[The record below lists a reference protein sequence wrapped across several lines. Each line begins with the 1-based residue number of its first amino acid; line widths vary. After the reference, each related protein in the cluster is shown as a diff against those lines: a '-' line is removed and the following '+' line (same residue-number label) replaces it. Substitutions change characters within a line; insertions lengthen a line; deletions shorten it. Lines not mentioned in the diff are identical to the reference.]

1 MATYIVRR
9 ILLMI
14 PTLLGAVTLI
24 FLLMRLLPGDV
35 ALYIL
40 GSGESSEVNKQALEQ
55 IRQDLGLDQP
65 LIVQYGRWLW
75 GAVRLDFGNSYWTR
89 QPVTEELK
97 RRYPITANL
106 AVMSLLLGTL
116 IAIPVGVLSAVRQ
129 DTLAD
134 YAARVFVIAGLSL
147 PNFWLA
153 ILVILGLVH
162 YFQWLPPLNY
172 APFWVDPWLNF
183 KQLVFP
189 ALVTG
194 YRLSA
199 IGARMTRS
207 SILEVLRD
215 DYVRTARAKGLRE
228 LRNRAQA
235 RAQKRPAAGDHD
247 YRPRIT
253 HPVWR
258 ARGDRDGVHHPGHRQ
273 VSGGCHHPPGL
284 SLHSSRGLYVF
295 RLCGDGEFAGGYRLW
310 VLRSTYPVR
319 MKRAREA

>member
-1 MATYIVRR
+1 MPSYIVRR

-40 GSGESSEVNKQALEQ
+40 GSGESSDVNKQALEQ

-65 LIVQYGRWLW
+65 LIVQYGKWLW
-75 GAVRLDFGNSYWTR
+75 GAMRLDFGNSYWTR
-89 QPVTEELK
+89 QPVIEELQ
-97 RRYPITANL
+97 RRYPLTANL
-106 AVMSLLLGTL
+106 AVMSLVLGTL
-116 IAIPVGVLSAVRQ
+116 IAIPIGVVSAIRQ
-129 DTLAD
+129 DTLVD
-134 YAARVFVIAGLSL
+134 YAARIFVIAGLSI

-162 YFQWLPPLNY
+162 YFQWLPPLNF
-172 APFWVDPWLNF
+172 APFWADPWLNF

-189 ALVTG
+189 ALITG

-228 LRNRAQA
+228 LVVVLKHALRNALLPVITIIGLELLTLFGGLVVIETVFSVPGIGRYLVDAITHRDYPSVQA
-235 RAQKRPAAGDHD
+235 LVFMFAVLVVTVNLLVDIIYGFLD
-247 YRPRIT
+247 PRI
-253 HPVWR
+253 R
-258 ARGDRDGVHHPGHRQ
+258 YG
-273 VSGGCHHPPGL
+273 
-284 SLHSSRGLYVF
+284 
-295 RLCGDGEFAGGYRLW
+295 
-310 VLRSTYPVR
+310 
-319 MKRAREA
+319 

>member
-1 MATYIVRR
+1 
-9 ILLMI
+9 
-14 PTLLGAVTLI
+14 VTLI

-40 GSGESSEVNKQALEQ
+40 GSGESSEVNKQALQQ
-55 IRQDLGLDQP
+55 IREDLGIDQP
-65 LIVQYGRWLW
+65 LLVQYGQWLW

-106 AVMSLLLGTL
+106 AVMSLLVGTL

-134 YAARVFVIAGLSL
+134 YAARIFVISGLSL

-153 ILVILGLVH
+153 ILIILALVH
-162 YFQWLPPLNY
+162 YFKWLPPLDY
-172 APFWVDPWLNF
+172 APFWADPWQNL
-183 KQLVFP
+183 KQLAFP
-189 ALVTG
+189 ALATG

-228 LRNRAQA
+228 YVIVLKHALRNALLPVITIIGLELLTLFGGLVVIETVFTIPGIGRYLVDAITHRDYPSVQA
-235 RAQKRPAAGDHD
+235 LVFMFALLVVTVNLLVDIVYGFLD
-247 YRPRIT
+247 PRI
-253 HPVWR
+253 R
-258 ARGDRDGVHHPGHRQ
+258 YG
-273 VSGGCHHPPGL
+273 
-284 SLHSSRGLYVF
+284 
-295 RLCGDGEFAGGYRLW
+295 
-310 VLRSTYPVR
+310 
-319 MKRAREA
+319 

>member
-153 ILVILGLVH
+153 ILIILGLVH

-228 LRNRAQA
+228 YVIVLKHALRNALLPVITIIGLELLTLFGGLVVIETVFTIPGIGRYLVDAITHRDYPSIQA
-235 RAQKRPAAGDHD
+235 VVFMISVFVVTVNLLVDLVYGFLD
-247 YRPRIT
+247 PRI
-253 HPVWR
+253 R
-258 ARGDRDGVHHPGHRQ
+258 YG
-273 VSGGCHHPPGL
+273 
-284 SLHSSRGLYVF
+284 
-295 RLCGDGEFAGGYRLW
+295 
-310 VLRSTYPVR
+310 
-319 MKRAREA
+319 

>member
-24 FLLMRLLPGDV
+24 FVLMRLLPGDV

-40 GSGESSEVNKQALEQ
+40 GSGESSEINKQALQQ
-55 IRQDLGLDQP
+55 IREDLGLDQP
-65 LIVQYGRWLW
+65 LIVQYGQWLW
-75 GAVRLDFGNSYWTR
+75 GVVRLDFGNSYWTR
-89 QPVTEELK
+89 QPVIDELK

-134 YAARVFVIAGLSL
+134 YAARIFVISGLSL

-153 ILVILGLVH
+153 ILIILGLVH
-162 YFQWLPPLNY
+162 YFRWLPPLDY
-172 APFWVDPWLNF
+172 APFWVDPWQNL
-183 KQLVFP
+183 KQLAFP
-189 ALVTG
+189 ALATG

-215 DYVRTARAKGLRE
+215 DYVRTARAKGLQE
-228 LRNRAQA
+228 YVIVLKHALRNALLPVVTIIGLELLTLFGGLVVIETVFTIPGIGRFLVDAITHRDYPSVQA
-235 RAQKRPAAGDHD
+235 LVFVISLFVVTVNLLVDIIYGFLD
-247 YRPRIT
+247 PRI
-253 HPVWR
+253 R
-258 ARGDRDGVHHPGHRQ
+258 YG
-273 VSGGCHHPPGL
+273 
-284 SLHSSRGLYVF
+284 
-295 RLCGDGEFAGGYRLW
+295 
-310 VLRSTYPVR
+310 
-319 MKRAREA
+319 

>member
-1 MATYIVRR
+1 MATYILRR

-40 GSGESSEVNKQALEQ
+40 GSGESSEVNQQALQQ

-75 GAVRLDFGNSYWTR
+75 GVVRLDFGDSYWTR
-89 QPVTEELK
+89 QPVIEELQ

-134 YAARVFVIAGLSL
+134 YAARLFVIAGLSL

-153 ILVILGLVH
+153 ILLILGLVH
-162 YFQWLPPLNY
+162 YFQWLPPLDY
-172 APFWVDPWLNF
+172 APFWADPWLNF

-228 LRNRAQA
+228 HVIVLKHALRNALLPVITIIGLELLTLFGGLVVIETVFTVPGIGRYLVDAIIHRDYPSVQA
-235 RAQKRPAAGDHD
+235 LVFMFSVLVVTVNLLVDIVYGFLD
-247 YRPRIT
+247 PRI
-253 HPVWR
+253 R
-258 ARGDRDGVHHPGHRQ
+258 YG
-273 VSGGCHHPPGL
+273 
-284 SLHSSRGLYVF
+284 
-295 RLCGDGEFAGGYRLW
+295 
-310 VLRSTYPVR
+310 
-319 MKRAREA
+319 

>member
-1 MATYIVRR
+1 MPTYIVRR

-40 GSGESSEVNKQALEQ
+40 GSGESSEVNKEALQQ
-55 IRQDLGLDQP
+55 IREDLGLDRP
-65 LIVQYGRWLW
+65 LIVQYGQWLW
-75 GAVRLDFGNSYWTR
+75 GAVRLDFGTSYWTR
-89 QPVTEELK
+89 QPVIEELK

-106 AVMSLLLGTL
+106 AVMSLILGTL

-129 DTLAD
+129 DTMAD
-134 YAARVFVIAGLSL
+134 YASRVFVIAGLSL

-162 YFQWLPPLNY
+162 YFKWLPPLDY
-172 APFWVDPWLNF
+172 APFWVEPWQNF

-189 ALVTG
+189 ALITG

-215 DYVRTARAKGLRE
+215 DYVRTARAKGLQE
-228 LRNRAQA
+228 LVVVLKHALRNALLPVITIIGLELLTLFGGLVVIETVFTIPGIGRYLVDAITHRDYPSIQA
-235 RAQKRPAAGDHD
+235 VVFMISVFVVTVNLLVDIVYGVLD
-247 YRPRIT
+247 PRI
-253 HPVWR
+253 R
-258 ARGDRDGVHHPGHRQ
+258 YG
-273 VSGGCHHPPGL
+273 
-284 SLHSSRGLYVF
+284 
-295 RLCGDGEFAGGYRLW
+295 
-310 VLRSTYPVR
+310 
-319 MKRAREA
+319 

>member
-1 MATYIVRR
+1 MPIYIVRR

-35 ALYIL
+35 AIYIL

-75 GAVRLDFGNSYWTR
+75 GAVRLDFGSSYWTR
-89 QPVTEELK
+89 QPVIEELK

-106 AVMSLLLGTL
+106 AVMSLLLGTI

-134 YAARVFVIAGLSL
+134 YAARVFVISGLSL

-153 ILVILGLVH
+153 IRNILGLVH

-172 APFWVDPWLNF
+172 APFWVDPWLNL

-228 LRNRAQA
+228 YVIVLKHALRNALL
-235 RAQKRPAAGDHD
+235 PVITIIGLELLTLFGGLVVIETVFTIPGIGWYLFVVSY
-247 YRPRIT
+247 YRIYPSFQI
-253 HPVWR
+253 V
-258 ARGDRDGVHHPGHRQ
+258 
-273 VSGGCHHPPGL
+273 
-284 SLHSSRGLYVF
+284 
-295 RLCGDGEFAGGYRLW
+295 LCVIS
-310 VLRSTYPVR
+310 VL
-319 MKRAREA
+319 

>member
-1 MATYIVRR
+1 MATYILRR

-40 GSGESSEVNKQALEQ
+40 GSGESSEVNQQALQQ
-55 IRQDLGLDQP
+55 IRQDLGLDKP

-89 QPVTEELK
+89 QPVIEELK

-162 YFQWLPPLNY
+162 YFKWLPPLNY
-172 APFWVDPWLNF
+172 SPFWVDPLQNF
-183 KQLVFP
+183 KQLIFP

-215 DYVRTARAKGLRE
+215 DYVRTARAKGLRDVVVVLKHA
-228 LRNRAQA
+228 LRNALLPVITIIGLELLTLFGGLVVIETVFTIPGIGRYLVDAITHRDYPSVQA
-235 RAQKRPAAGDHD
+235 LVFMFSVLVVTVNLLVDIVYGFLD
-247 YRPRIT
+247 PRI
-253 HPVWR
+253 R
-258 ARGDRDGVHHPGHRQ
+258 YG
-273 VSGGCHHPPGL
+273 
-284 SLHSSRGLYVF
+284 
-295 RLCGDGEFAGGYRLW
+295 
-310 VLRSTYPVR
+310 
-319 MKRAREA
+319 